1 MYPEA
6 RLRWSDK
13 RSTRSGASVNR
24 ICKNEGAPSRKDTKM
39 QVSSSLGREGTG
51 KEREKNQSVRRGF
64 ASRNNA
70 MVEEKGTIKS
80 WSRENVVNT
89 EAKQ

>member
-1 MYPEA
+1 
-6 RLRWSDK
+6 
-13 RSTRSGASVNR
+13 
-24 ICKNEGAPSRKDTKM
+24 M

-70 MVEEKGTIKS
+70 MVEEKGTISPGEEKMS
-80 WSRENVVNT
+80 
-89 EAKQ
+89 